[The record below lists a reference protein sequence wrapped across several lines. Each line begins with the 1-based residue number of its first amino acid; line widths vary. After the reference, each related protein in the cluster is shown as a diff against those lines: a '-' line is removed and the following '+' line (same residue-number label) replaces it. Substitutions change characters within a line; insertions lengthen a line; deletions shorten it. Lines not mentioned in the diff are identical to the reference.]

1 MGAKVAFEK
10 SRAEWFA
17 SPEAAALRA
26 KAAEVDRVRA
36 EQRMA
41 DQDRRDAAS
50 KRTTKRDSKRD
61 SGGYNW
67 NEEDERGKKRQRLVQ
82 WLMMKPR
89 CLPLEQAK
97 LIAWRKYR

>member
-1 MGAKVAFEK
+1 
-10 SRAEWFA
+10 
-17 SPEAAALRA
+17 
-26 KAAEVDRVRA
+26 
-36 EQRMA
+36 MA